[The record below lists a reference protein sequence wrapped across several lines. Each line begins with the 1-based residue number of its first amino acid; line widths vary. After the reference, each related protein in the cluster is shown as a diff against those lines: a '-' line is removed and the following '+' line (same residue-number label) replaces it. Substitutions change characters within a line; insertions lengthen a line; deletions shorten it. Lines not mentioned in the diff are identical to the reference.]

1 MRSVKCTYDYERELF
16 RKVKPS
22 MSYDGGDLKSW
33 QGAAREKLREL
44 LGMDRMIPAAPDL
57 SVEWEKQQVGYAEMR
72 FTFQSEPGYRIP
84 AHLLLPD
91 GVKNPPV
98 IICLQGHSP
107 GMYISLG
114 IVKQEKDALSIK
126 NGNRDFCIRAVKEGY
141 AAICMEQRSFGEL
154 KNPNK
159 ELDACLEPAMTALLM
174 GRTTVGERV
183 WDVCRMIDVVEKY
196 FADKVDASAICLTGN
211 SGGGTATAYAAAL
224 EDRIKLAMPSCAVCG
239 FADSIGAMHHCSCN
253 YVPQIGLFFDM
264 GDLVAMACPKYYVQ
278 VNGAED
284 KIFPLAG
291 AKACFEQGKRAYAS
305 LGFADR
311 LTHVIGE
318 EGHRFYADKAWPAVH
333 KYMGK

>member
-1 MRSVKCTYDYERELF
+1 MKCTYDYEKELF
-16 RKVKPS
+16 RDVKPS

-33 QGAAREKLREL
+33 QSAARVKLAEL
-44 LGMDRMIPAAPDL
+44 LGLDGMRPADPDL
-57 SVEWEKQQVGYAEMR
+57 LVEWEKERDGYTETR

-84 AHLLLPD
+84 AHLLLPK
-91 GVKNPPV
+91 GVKKPPLM
-98 IICLQGHSP
+98 ICLQGHSP

-114 IVKQEKDALSIK
+114 IVKREKDELSIK
-126 NGNRDFCIRAVKEGY
+126 GGDRDFCIRAVKEGY

-154 KNPNK
+154 KNPDK

-183 WDVCRMIDVVEKY
+183 WDVCRMIDVAEKY
-196 FADKVDASAICLTGN
+196 FADKVDLDAICLTGN

-224 EDRIKLAMPSCAVCG
+224 EDRIALAMPSCAVCR

-253 YVPQIGLFFDM
+253 YVPRIGLYFDM
-264 GDLVAMACPKYYVQ
+264 GDLVAMACSKYYVQ

-291 AKACFEQGKRAYAS
+291 AKACFEQGRRAYAS
-305 LGFADR
+305 VGCADR

-318 EGHRFYADKAWPAVH
+318 AGHRFYADKAWRVVH
-333 KYMGK
+333 KYIGR

>member
-1 MRSVKCTYDYERELF
+1 MKCTYDYERELF
-16 RKVKPS
+16 RQIKPS
-22 MSYDGGDLKSW
+22 MSYDGGDLKTW
-33 QGAAREKLREL
+33 QKAAREKLREL
-44 LGMDRMIPAAPDL
+44 IGTDRMQTAVLDL
-57 SVEWEKQQVGYAEMR
+57 SVECEKQQTGYTETR
-72 FTFQSEPGYRIP
+72 FTIQTEPGYYVP

-91 GVKNPPV
+91 GVKKPPL

-126 NGNRDFCIRAVKEGY
+126 NGNRDFCIRAVREGF
-141 AAICMEQRSFGEL
+141 AAICLEQRSFGEL

-174 GRTTVGERV
+174 GRTTIGERV
-183 WDVCRMIDVVEKY
+183 WDVCRMIDAVETY
-196 FADKVDASAICLTGN
+196 FSDKVDANAICLTGN

-224 EDRIKLAMPSCAVCG
+224 EDRIKLAMPSCAVCT
-239 FADSIGAMHHCSCN
+239 FKDSIGAMHHCSCN
-253 YVPQIGLFFDM
+253 YVPRIGLYFDM
-264 GDLVAMACPKYYVQ
+264 GDLIAMACPKFYVQ

-291 AKACFEQGKRAYAS
+291 AKACFEQGKRAYDS
-305 LGFADR
+305 LGFGDR

-318 EGHRFYADKAWPAVH
+318 EGHRFYADKAWRAVH
-333 KYMGK
+333 ALMGR